1 MCVRFEGGGGG
12 GGGWNIRMVT
22 FGWFIWL
29 LSVGLCW
36 YPFDICVLWLLD
48 VLGNC
53 TRPWEPNGELLD
65 SGRSQ
70 FTRLMVHGFFWLA
83 YSRLSSRRITCRTLG
98 R

>member
-1 MCVRFEGGGGG
+1 MEYSY
-12 GGGWNIRMVT
+12 GWNIRMVT

-48 VLGNC
+48 VLGNR

-65 SGRSQ
+65 SGRMPIHAINGSW
-70 FTRLMVHGFFWLA
+70 FLLVGLF
-83 YSRLSSRRITCRTLG
+83 
-98 R
+98 